1 MMQINDA
8 LAIARADVASIA
20 RFIERRATFLDAL
33 DWSMLTEAQARQS
46 SMLDEL
52 LDEDLADGL
61 RYIDWLVER
70 VDSHA
75 PVPGALRFAPHPRP
89 WHAEWI
95 TLAA

>member
-1 MMQINDA
+1 MQVQHA
-8 LAIARADVASIA
+8 LGVARADAAHLA
-20 RFIERRATFLDAL
+20 RYIERRERFLDAL
-33 DWSMLTEAQARQS
+33 DWSMLTDDQARQS

-52 LDEDLADGL
+52 LEDDLAAAI

-70 VDSHA
+70 EAVNDT
-75 PVPGALRFAPHPRP
+75 PLPGVMRFAPYLRP

>member
-1 MMQINDA
+1 MMQIKDA

-20 RFIERRATFLDAL
+20 RFIERRASFLDAL
-33 DWSMLTEAQARQS
+33 DWSMLTDAQARQS

-61 RYIDWLVER
+61 RYSDWLVDR
-70 VDSHA
+70 VDAEA
-75 PVPGALRFAPHPRP
+75 PVPGVLRFAPHPRP
-89 WHAEWI
+89 WHAEWN

>member
-1 MMQINDA
+1 MMQIKDA

-20 RFIERRATFLDAL
+20 RFIERRASFLDAL
-33 DWSMLTEAQARQS
+33 DWSMLTDAQARQS

-61 RYIDWLVER
+61 RYSDWLVDR
-70 VDSHA
+70 VDAEA
-75 PVPGALRFAPHPRP
+75 PVPGVLRFAPHPRP

>member
-1 MMQINDA
+1 
-8 LAIARADVASIA
+8 
-20 RFIERRATFLDAL
+20 
-33 DWSMLTEAQARQS
+33 
-46 SMLDEL
+46 MLDEL
-52 LDEDLADGL
+52 LDEDLAIGL

-89 WHAEWI
+89 WHAEWN

>member
-1 MMQINDA
+1 MMQINDG

-20 RFIERRATFLDAL
+20 RFIERRESFLDAL
-33 DWSMLTEAQARQS
+33 DWSMLTDAQARQS

-61 RYIDWLVER
+61 RYIDWLLER
-70 VDSHA
+70 ADSSA
-75 PVPGALRFAPHPRP
+75 PTPGAPRFAPHPRP

>member
-8 LAIARADVASIA
+8 LAIARADVTSIA
-20 RFIERRATFLDAL
+20 RFIERRESFLEAL
-33 DWSMLTEAQARQS
+33 DWSMLTDAQARQS

-70 VDSHA
+70 ANSSA
-75 PVPGALRFAPHPRP
+75 PTPGALRFAPHPRP

>member
-1 MMQINDA
+1 MQINDA
-8 LAIARADVASIA
+8 LAIARADVAGIA

-33 DWSMLTEAQARQS
+33 DWSMLTDAQARQS

-70 VDSHA
+70 VDSHV
-75 PVPGALRFAPHPRP
+75 PIPGALRFAPHPRP